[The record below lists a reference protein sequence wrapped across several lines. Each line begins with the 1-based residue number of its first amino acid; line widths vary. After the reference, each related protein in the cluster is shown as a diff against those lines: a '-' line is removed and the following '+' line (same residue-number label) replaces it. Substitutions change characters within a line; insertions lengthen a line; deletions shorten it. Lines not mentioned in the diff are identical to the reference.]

1 MVLANQF
8 VHSPITATSERG
20 EDMSTTTGVG
30 RRIKAELGWPVP
42 VLGAVCTVLVAMPVG
57 TVLTTASSLVVLL
70 AALGIAV
77 QRTRRPTVIAAASGV
92 AAVSSLMATFC
103 DGEAADQSLASW
115 LLLETAFLLCVLVQV
130 VRQAKGR
137 GAPFSAGLLMIAVV
151 LAPLRLTA
159 GSRASP
165 PTGLASEWCFGWA
178 LLAAC
183 AVAVGLYLR
192 SLDQKREASV
202 RAARRE
208 QRMQLASDLH
218 DWLGHEVTGL
228 VLEAQAARLP
238 GRAPGDAHRALERI
252 EEAGVRVL
260 DSIDKALCWLRH
272 GENAPGMADVERSR
286 WLPDL
291 PALVQRFEALGPI
304 RVRLELDERA
314 EEARP
319 EIAGTIRR
327 VVLEA
332 LTNVRRHAPEARQV
346 SVAVRRNGA
355 HLLVRV
361 VNDGVRRQ
369 GLLKRAR
376 AGGSGLRGLA
386 ERVVALGGTAW
397 AGPVGQAGWAVHV
410 VIPVV
415 S

>member
-1 MVLANQF
+1 
-8 VHSPITATSERG
+8 
-20 EDMSTTTGVG
+20 MSTTTGAG

-42 VLGAVCTVLVAMPVG
+42 VLGAVCAVLVAMPLG

-70 AALGIAV
+70 AALGIAM
-77 QRTRRPTVIAAASGV
+77 QRTRRHAVIAAASGV
-92 AAVSSLMATFC
+92 AAVSSLIATFC
-103 DGEAADQSLASW
+103 GGEAAGRSLASW
-115 LLLETAFLLCVLVQV
+115 LLVETGFLLCVLVQA
-130 VRQAKGR
+130 VRHARGR
-137 GAPFSAGLLMIAVV
+137 GAPFSVGLLMSAVV

-165 PTGLASEWCFGWA
+165 STGSASEWCFGWA

-192 SLDQKREASV
+192 SLDEKREESV
-202 RAARRE
+202 HAARRE
-208 QRMQLASDLH
+208 QRVQLASDLH

-238 GRAPGDAHRALERI
+238 SRAPGDAHRALERI

-272 GENAPGMADVERSR
+272 GDGAPGMVDVERTPWAS
-286 WLPDL
+286 DL
-291 PALVQRFEALGPI
+291 PALVQRFEALGQT
-304 RVRLELDERA
+304 RVRLELDDQA
-314 EEARP
+314 EDVRP
-319 EIAGTIRR
+319 EIAGTIHR

-346 SVAVRRNGA
+346 SVAVRRDGA
-355 HLLVRV
+355 HLVVRV
-361 VNDGVRRQ
+361 ANDGVRRQ

-386 ERVVALGGTAW
+386 ERVATLGGTAW

-410 VIPVV
+410 VLPVV